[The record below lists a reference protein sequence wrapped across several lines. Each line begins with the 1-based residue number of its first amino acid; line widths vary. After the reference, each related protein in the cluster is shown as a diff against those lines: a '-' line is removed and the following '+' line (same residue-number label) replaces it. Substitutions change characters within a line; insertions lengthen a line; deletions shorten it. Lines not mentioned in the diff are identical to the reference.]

1 MEVLE
6 AGIEDI
12 PELCDLLNYLFEQ
25 EAEFKPSRSLQI
37 NGLRQI
43 INNNKSGI
51 IFVLKKD
58 EKIIGMVSLLFTVS
72 TALGGIVVL
81 LEDMVVTPSQ
91 RGNGY
96 GSQLLRSAIDYANRK
111 GCKRITLLT
120 DNTNKRAQK
129 FYASHGFTLSG
140 MSPMRYLFESDN
152 A

>member
-37 NGLRQI
+37 NGLQQI
-43 INNNKSGI
+43 INNKSGT
-51 IFVLKKD
+51 IFVLKKN

-72 TALGGIVVL
+72 TALGGIVAL
-81 LEDMVVTPSQ
+81 LEDMVVTPTE

-96 GSQLLRSAIDYANRK
+96 GSQLLRSAIDYANHK

-129 FYASHGFTLSG
+129 FYARHGFTLS
-140 MSPMRYLFESDN
+140 
-152 A
+152 